1 MKPLYLIL
9 STLLLMVCTMGFGS
23 CSKDNVEE
31 VDNVAKNVCFKVEV
45 RTGGYGAETRAAGPS
60 EDDGTLA
67 DDENEKA
74 VYNATLFIYQN
85 DKGINGA
92 ADSIK
97 CVMWPTNEIMLAPLS
112 LKTKAQPSSS
122 TPTTVI
128 VKI

>member
-1 MKPLYLIL
+1 
-9 STLLLMVCTMGFGS
+9 MVCTMSFES

-45 RTGGYGAETRAAGPS
+45 HTGGYGAGTRAAGPS
-60 EDDGTLA
+60 KDDGTLA

-92 ADSIK
+92 ADTPILYRNS
-97 CVMWPTNEIMLAPLS
+97 T
-112 LKTKAQPSSS
+112 QPWLRNLQEQ
-122 TPTTVI
+122 
-128 VKI
+128 KISETSWR

>member
-1 MKPLYLIL
+1 M
-9 STLLLMVCTMGFGS
+9 SFGS

-45 RTGGYGAETRAAGPS
+45 RTGGYGTGTRAAGPS
-60 EDDGTLA
+60 KDDGTLA

-92 ADSIK
+92 ADTPIYIVSTY
-97 CVMWPTNEIMLAPLS
+97 PTS
-112 LKTKAQPSSS
+112 QKTQNTLQATEACTLRPWLIRA
-122 TPTTVI
+122 TPFPQATTM
-128 VKI
+128 